1 MNRSSSKSIEQEKIA
16 LLGNPNVGK
25 SSIFNRITGLSRH
38 TGNWSG
44 KTVDSSLG
52 KCKNSHLFLADL
64 PGTYSLSP
72 RSSEEEVTLDFLIFE
87 NPKKTVVVCSAT
99 CLMRNLIL
107 LLEAVEISPN
117 TILCINM
124 MDEARKEKIIIDTKK
139 LEDILKIPVISV
151 SARKGEGI
159 KELITAMESENP
171 QTEGEIPQTKP
182 FSPRYTKPIED
193 AINAISP
200 HLANNLNIPSKWLAI
215 RLLSD
220 DYGLFDRIKRIKGVD
235 LLSSQPLLE
244 TLSHEREKLE
254 KSGIPYEKISDIIAS
269 CRVLAAEEI
278 TESCQSRTD
287 SKKTLKADRI
297 DRFLTGKGTSTI
309 VMLAMLGLIFWITLS
324 GANIISAAL
333 SEFFSILLVHI
344 SNLFTALKIPSYIA
358 SPLVDGA
365 IYVLFR
371 VISVMLPPMAIFF
384 PLFTLLEDLGY
395 LPRVAFNLD
404 RYFKKCSSCGKQ
416 AYSMCMGFGCNAAG
430 VTGCRIIDSPR
441 ERLIAI
447 LTNCLV
453 PCNGKFPA
461 LTTLITLFIIAPA
474 PDDYQSL
481 LGAVILTLI
490 VTASV
495 LMTFLVSKLL
505 SVTILKGSPSS
516 FTLELPPYRKPEYF
530 KILVRSFLD
539 RGIFVLF
546 RAAVVAAPCGLLVWC
561 MANIWID
568 GKTLLMY
575 ASEFLNPLGR
585 LMGLDGTILLAFIL
599 GFPANEIVIPLIIT
613 GYSALGT
620 LAPDA
625 GLYEIGAIFKENG
638 WTLVTALNVLI
649 FMLFHWPCSTTLLT
663 IKKETKSAN
672 LTLLSFLLPTLIGFL
687 LCVFVNLISHIFA

>member
-1 MNRSSSKSIEQEKIA
+1 MKKHSSGRILPDSVKIA

-25 SSIFNRITGLSRH
+25 SSIFNRLTGLSRH

-52 KCKNSHLFLADL
+52 KCRRSGLFLADL
-64 PGTYSLSP
+64 PGTYSLTP

-87 NPKKTVVVCSAT
+87 NPEKTVVVCSAT

-107 LLEAVEISPN
+107 LLEAVEITPD
-117 TILCINM
+117 TVLCINM
-124 MDEARKEKIIIDTKK
+124 MDEAKKQKISIDTKK
-139 LEDILKIPVISV
+139 LEELLKIPVITV

-159 KELITAMESENP
+159 KELILAMESEKTQNA
-171 QTEGEIPQTKP
+171 TFI
-182 FSPRYTKPIED
+182 PRYTKPIE
-193 AINAISP
+193 AAISALTP
-200 HLANNLNIPSKWLAI
+200 HLSNNLNIPARWLAL
-215 RLLSD
+215 RLLSGD
-220 DYGLFDRIKRIKGVD
+220 FNLFERIKNAKGVD
-235 LLSSQPLLE
+235 FLSSQSLSE
-244 TLSHEREKLE
+244 TLSAEREKLE
-254 KSGIPYEKISDIIAS
+254 KSGIAHEKTADIIAS
-269 CRVLAAEEI
+269 CRVLSAEEI
-278 TESCQSRTD
+278 TEACQSREDESSNTTD
-287 SKKTLKADRI
+287 KIDRI
-297 DRFLTGKGTSTI
+297 LTGRGTSTL
-309 VMLAMLGLIFWITLS
+309 VMLALLALIFWITLS
-324 GANIISAAL
+324 GANIISAVL
-333 SEFFSILLVHI
+333 SEFFSGLLVHI
-344 SNLFTALKIPSYIA
+344 SKLFTALKMPEYIA
-358 SPLVDGA
+358 SPLVDGVFH
-365 IYVLFR
+365 VLFR

-461 LTTLITLFIIAPA
+461 LTTLITLFLIAPA
-474 PDDYQSL
+474 PDEYKSV

-490 VTASV
+490 VTVSV

-516 FTLELPPYRKPEYF
+516 FTLELPPYRRPEFF

-561 MANIWID
+561 MANIQAD

-575 ASEFLNPLGR
+575 ASEFLNPLGK

-625 GLYEIGAIFKENG
+625 GLSAIGTLFTENG
-638 WTLVTALNVLI
+638 WTPVTAINVLI

-663 IKKETKSAN
+663 IKKETKSTK
-672 LTLLSFLLPTLIGFL
+672 LTLLSFVLPTLIGFT
-687 LCVFVNLISHIFA
+687 LCVLVNLISIIFS